1 MLCSLSNTVNSSP
14 ECSTVTVL
22 GTPFVSLVTEPSV
35 LPVRFAKSNRARDF
49 VGILPVAMVNQ
60 LDFKVDDFFHRRIVR
75 LLSVAAK
82 GYQQESEEK

>member
-1 MLCSLSNTVNSSP
+1 M
-14 ECSTVTVL
+14 
-22 GTPFVSLVTEPSV
+22 
-35 LPVRFAKSNRARDF
+35 PVRFAKSNRACDF

-82 GYQQESEEK
+82 GNQQESEEK